1 MDSIKEILPNASEF
15 VQNVFAEL
23 VPYVED
29 FKTDGAKHTNL
40 AFLQAKE
47 DSGEPDKVLFE
58 VNNAQVVMP
67 FGKAFYDVVE
77 EHDLQPNQVA
87 AELVHRLLAELDK
100 S

>member
-15 VQNVFAEL
+15 VQNVFMEL
-23 VPYVED
+23 APYIED
-29 FKTDGAKHTNL
+29 FKADGAEHVNL
-40 AFLQAKE
+40 AFLEAHEGSGKD
-47 DSGEPDKVLFE
+47 DSVVFQ
-58 VNNAQVVMP
+58 VNSAQVILP
-67 FGKAFYDVVE
+67 FNDSFYAVVK